1 MTPGATPAGPWPGE
15 TVDHALLRKILV
27 QFIRSEVRRTGLE
40 RGVLGLS
47 GGLDSSLVAALAAE
61 ALGPERVLGLAMP
74 YRSSSPESLAHARL
88 IAEQTGIRF
97 ETREITPMVD
107 AYFAAE
113 DDASSLR
120 RGNKMARE
128 RMSILYDRSASE
140 GALVLGTSNKSE
152 IFLGYGTA
160 FGDLASAVNPIGDL
174 YKTQVRAL
182 SRFLGLPAAIV
193 DKAPSAD
200 LWAGQSDE
208 QELGFS
214 YAEVDPLLY
223 AMLDE
228 RLDRDALLARGW
240 EAAFVDR
247 VTEMIRRSQFKRRLH
262 VIAKVS
268 RRTADRDFLYPRDW
282 GSG

>member
-1 MTPGATPAGPWPGE
+1 MSEPRGLPSAWAAL
-15 TVDHALLRKILV
+15 DNALLRRILV
-27 QFIRSEVRRTGLE
+27 QFIRNEVHRTGLT

-61 ALGPERVLGLAMP
+61 ALGPEQVLGIAMP
-74 YRSSSPESLAHARL
+74 YRTSSPESLAHARL
-88 IAEQTGIRF
+88 MVEHTGIRLAVV
-97 ETREITPMVD
+97 EITPMVD
-107 AYFAAE
+107 AYFE
-113 DDASSLR
+113 GEPEASSLR

-128 RMSILYDRSASE
+128 RMSILYDRSAAE

-160 FGDLASAVNPIGDL
+160 YGDLASAINPIGDL
-174 YKTQVRAL
+174 FKTQVRAL
-182 SRFLGLPAAIV
+182 SRFLGLPAEIV
-193 DKAPSAD
+193 DKPPSAD

-214 YAEVDPLLY
+214 YEQVDPLLY
-223 AMLDE
+223 LMLDE
-228 RLDRDALLARGW
+228 RLEREALLALGW

-247 VTEMIRRSQFKRRLH
+247 ITEMIRRSQFKRRLP

>member
-1 MTPGATPAGPWPGE
+1 MSEPRGLPSAWAAL
-15 TVDHALLRKILV
+15 DNALLRRILV
-27 QFIRSEVRRTGLE
+27 QFIRNEVHRTGLT

-61 ALGPERVLGLAMP
+61 ALGPEQVLGIAMP
-74 YRSSSPESLAHARL
+74 YRTSSPESLAHARL
-88 IAEQTGIRF
+88 MVEHTGIRLAVV
-97 ETREITPMVD
+97 EITPMVD
-107 AYFAAE
+107 AYFAGE
-113 DDASSLR
+113 PEASSLR

-128 RMSILYDRSASE
+128 RMSILYDRSAAE

-160 FGDLASAVNPIGDL
+160 YGDLASAINPIGDL
-174 YKTQVRAL
+174 FKTQVRAL

-193 DKAPSAD
+193 DKPPSAD

-214 YAEVDPLLY
+214 YEQVDPLLY
-223 AMLDE
+223 SMLDE
-228 RLDRDALLARGW
+228 RLEREALLALGW

-247 VTEMIRRSQFKRRLH
+247 ITEMIRRSQFKRRLP

>member
-1 MTPGATPAGPWPGE
+1 MSGPPGPPAAWAE
-15 TVDHALLRKILV
+15 LDYDLLRRILV
-27 QFIRSEVRRTGLE
+27 QFIRSEVQRTGLA

-61 ALGPERVLGLAMP
+61 ALGPEQVLGLAMP
-74 YRSSSPESLAHARL
+74 YRTSSPESLAHARL
-88 IAEQTGIRF
+88 MVEHTGIRF
-97 ETREITPMVD
+97 AVVEITPMVD
-107 AYFAAE
+107 AYFAGQPE
-113 DDASSLR
+113 ASSLR

-128 RMSILYDRSASE
+128 RMSILYDRSAAE

-160 FGDLASAVNPIGDL
+160 YGDLASAINPIGDL
-174 YKTQVRAL
+174 FKTQVRGL
-182 SRFLGLPAAIV
+182 SRFLGLPAAVV
-193 DKAPSAD
+193 DKPPSAD

-208 QELGFS
+208 AELGFS
-214 YAEVDPLLY
+214 YEQVDPLLY

-228 RLDRDALLARGW
+228 RLEREALLARGW

-247 VTEMIRRSQFKRRLH
+247 VTEMIRRSQFKRRLP

-268 RRTADRDFLYPRDW
+268 RRTADHDFLYPRDW

>member
-1 MTPGATPAGPWPGE
+1 MTDSPPDLAAL
-15 TVDHALLRKILV
+15 DYALLRKILV
-27 QFIRSEVRRTGLE
+27 QFIRSEVRRTGLA

-61 ALGPERVLGLAMP
+61 ALGPEQVLGVAMP
-74 YRSSSPESLAHARL
+74 YRTSSPESLAHARL
-88 IAEQTGIRF
+88 MATHTGIRLV
-97 ETREITPMVD
+97 EVEITPMID

-113 DDASSLR
+113 PEASSLR

-128 RMSILYDRSASE
+128 RMSILYDRSAAE

-160 FGDLASAVNPIGDL
+160 YGDLASAVNPIGDL
-174 YKTQVRAL
+174 FKTQVRGL
-182 SRFLGLPAAIV
+182 SRHLGLPAVIV
-193 DKAPSAD
+193 EKPPSAD

-214 YAEVDPLLY
+214 YEAVDPLLY
-223 AMLDE
+223 LMLDE
-228 RLDRDALLARGW
+228 RLEREALLARGW
-240 EAAFVDR
+240 EPAFVDR
-247 VTEMIRRSQFKRRLH
+247 ITEMIRRSQFKRRLP

>member
-1 MTPGATPAGPWPGE
+1 MSVPLPDLAAI
-15 TVDHALLRKILV
+15 DYALLRKILV
-27 QFIRSEVRRTGLE
+27 QFIRSEVRRTGLT

-61 ALGPERVLGLAMP
+61 ALGPEQVLGLAMP
-74 YRSSSPESLAHARL
+74 YRTSSPESLAHARL
-88 IAEQTGIRF
+88 MVEHTGIRLAVV
-97 ETREITPMVD
+97 EITPMVD

-113 DDASSLR
+113 PEAGSLR

-128 RMSILYDRSASE
+128 RMSILYDRSAVE

-160 FGDLASAVNPIGDL
+160 YGDLASAINPIGDL
-174 YKTQVRAL
+174 FKTQVRGL

-208 QELGFS
+208 AELGFS
-214 YAEVDPLLY
+214 YEAVDPLLY
-223 AMLDE
+223 LMLDE
-228 RLDRDALLARGW
+228 RLEREALLARGW
-240 EAAFVDR
+240 EPAFVDR
-247 VTEMIRRSQFKRRLH
+247 ITEMIRRSQFKRRLP

>member
-1 MTPGATPAGPWPGE
+1 MTDTRPALAAL
-15 TVDHALLRKILV
+15 DYALLRKILV
-27 QFIRSEVRRTGLE
+27 QFIRSEVRRTGLA

-61 ALGPERVLGLAMP
+61 ALGPEQVLGVAMP
-74 YRSSSPESLAHARL
+74 YRTSSPESLAHARL
-88 IAEQTGIRF
+88 MAAHTGIRLV
-97 ETREITPMVD
+97 EVEITPMID

-113 DDASSLR
+113 PEASSLR

-128 RMSILYDRSASE
+128 RMSILYDRSAAE

-160 FGDLASAVNPIGDL
+160 YGDLASAVNPIGDL
-174 YKTQVRAL
+174 FKTQVRGL
-182 SRFLGLPAAIV
+182 SRFLGLPPAIV
-193 DKAPSAD
+193 EKPPSAD

-214 YAEVDPLLY
+214 YEAVDPLLY
-223 AMLDE
+223 LMLDE
-228 RLDRDALLARGW
+228 RLEREALLARGW
-240 EAAFVDR
+240 EPAFVDR
-247 VTEMIRRSQFKRRLH
+247 ITEMIRRSQFKRRLP

>member
-1 MTPGATPAGPWPGE
+1 MTPGTTPAGPWPGE

-247 VTEMIRRSQFKRRLH
+247 VTEMIRRSQFKRRLP

>member
-1 MTPGATPAGPWPGE
+1 MSAPQGPPAAWAAI
-15 TVDHALLRKILV
+15 DYALLRRILV
-27 QFIRSEVRRTGLE
+27 QFIRNEVHRTGLT

-61 ALGPERVLGLAMP
+61 ALGPEQVLAIAMP
-74 YRSSSPESLAHARL
+74 YRTSSPESLAHAQL
-88 IAEQTGIRF
+88 MVEHTGIRF
-97 ETREITPMVD
+97 ERVEITPMID
-107 AYFAAE
+107 AYFAGE
-113 DDASSLR
+113 PEASSLR

-128 RMSILYDRSASE
+128 RMSILYDRSAAE

-160 FGDLASAVNPIGDL
+160 YGDLASAINPIGDL
-174 YKTQVRAL
+174 FKTQVRGL

-193 DKAPSAD
+193 DKPPSAD

-214 YAEVDPLLY
+214 YEQVDPLLY
-223 AMLDE
+223 LMLDE
-228 RLDRDALLARGW
+228 RLEREALLALGW

-247 VTEMIRRSQFKRRLH
+247 VTEMIRRSQFKRRLP

>member
-1 MTPGATPAGPWPGE
+1 MGTPPPALAAL
-15 TVDHALLRKILV
+15 DYALLRKILV
-27 QFIRSEVRRTGLE
+27 QFIRSEVRRTGLS

-61 ALGPERVLGLAMP
+61 ALGPEQVLGIAMP
-74 YRSSSPESLAHARL
+74 YRTSSPESLAHARL
-88 IAEQTGIRF
+88 MVEHTGVRF
-97 ETREITPMVD
+97 AVVEITPMVD

-113 DDASSLR
+113 PEASSLR

-128 RMSILYDRSASE
+128 RMSILYDRSAAE

-160 FGDLASAVNPIGDL
+160 YGDLASAVNPIGDL
-174 YKTQVRAL
+174 FKTQVRGL

-193 DKAPSAD
+193 DKPPSAD

-208 QELGFS
+208 AELGFS
-214 YAEVDPLLY
+214 YEAVDPLLY
-223 AMLDE
+223 LMLDDRLE
-228 RLDRDALLARGW
+228 REALLARGW
-240 EAAFVDR
+240 EPAFVDR
-247 VTEMIRRSQFKRRLH
+247 ITEMIRRSQFKRRLP
-262 VIAKVS
+262 VIAKIS

>member
-1 MTPGATPAGPWPGE
+1 MNGSAPDLAAL
-15 TVDHALLRKILV
+15 DYALLRKILV
-27 QFIRSEVRRTGLE
+27 QFIRSEVQRTGLA

-61 ALGPERVLGLAMP
+61 ALGPDQVLGVAMP
-74 YRSSSPESLAHARL
+74 YRTSSPESLAHARL
-88 IAEQTGIRF
+88 MVAHTGIRF
-97 ETREITPMVD
+97 TVVEITPMVD

-113 DDASSLR
+113 PEASSLR

-128 RMSILYDRSASE
+128 RMSILYDRSAAE

-160 FGDLASAVNPIGDL
+160 YGDLASAVNPIGDL
-174 YKTQVRAL
+174 FKTQVRGL

-193 DKAPSAD
+193 DKPPSAD

-208 QELGFS
+208 AELGFS
-214 YAEVDPLLY
+214 YEAVDPLLY
-223 AMLDE
+223 LMLDE
-228 RLDRDALLARGW
+228 RLEREALLERGW
-240 EAAFVDR
+240 EPAFVDR
-247 VTEMIRRSQFKRRLH
+247 ITEMIRRSQFKRRLP

>member
-247 VTEMIRRSQFKRRLH
+247 VTEMIRRSQFKRRLP